1 MYNSGEV
8 YYPSFTCIPA
18 TYGKYNWSTKLAEI
32 GLCMRY
38 IYIYIDLL
46 QLHMMKGNISEA
58 IIEYARLKANSEDLS
73 TKSEEE
79 LKSTKIQT
87 RKEQRSTQE
96 KVEEIREQELKD
108 RAEAY
113 IAEGK
118 LPMGKALKIL
128 IEQEQIKGEYSTI
141 QRELERKKYVSL
153 TRLIVP
159 GEKYIDDTG
168 ESVKMPG
175 TVYIDK
181 DKVHNLLIERN
192 EKYFSLAENTPQG
205 INDFI

>member
-1 MYNSGEV
+1 
-8 YYPSFTCIPA
+8 
-18 TYGKYNWSTKLAEI
+18 
-32 GLCMRY
+32 
-38 IYIYIDLL
+38 
-46 QLHMMKGNISEA
+46 
-58 IIEYARLKANSEDLS
+58 
-73 TKSEEE
+73 
-79 LKSTKIQT
+79 
-87 RKEQRSTQE
+87 
-96 KVEEIREQELKD
+96 
-108 RAEAY
+108 
-113 IAEGK
+113 
-118 LPMGKALKIL
+118 MGKALKIL
-128 IEQEQIKGEYSTI
+128 IEQEQIKGEYSTV
-141 QRELERKKYVSL
+141 QRELERKKYMSL

>member
-1 MYNSGEV
+1 M
-8 YYPSFTCIPA
+8 
-18 TYGKYNWSTKLAEI
+18 
-32 GLCMRY
+32 
-38 IYIYIDLL
+38 
-46 QLHMMKGNISEA
+46 
-58 IIEYARLKANSEDLS
+58 S

-87 RKEQRSTQE
+87 REEQRNTQE
-96 KVEEIREQELKD
+96 KAEEIREQELKD
-108 RAEAY
+108 RVETY
-113 IAEGK
+113 ITEGK

-128 IEQEQIKGEYSTI
+128 IEQEQIKGEYSTV

-192 EKYFSLAENTPQG
+192 EKHKFSS
-205 INDFI
+205 